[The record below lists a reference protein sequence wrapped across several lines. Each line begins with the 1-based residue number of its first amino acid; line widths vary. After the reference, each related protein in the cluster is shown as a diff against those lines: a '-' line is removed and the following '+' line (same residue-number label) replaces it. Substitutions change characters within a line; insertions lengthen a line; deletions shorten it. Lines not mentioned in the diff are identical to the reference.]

1 MLVVVI
7 VTHTVSVPSDDGYC
21 QRMSELTETEVHELG
36 DRLVSAIAAGDAEA
50 VRGIYAPHA
59 QIWHNFD
66 QRDQTVDE
74 NLRTLV
80 DLHHRASNLQ
90 YTEIRRFPAPG
101 GFVQQHVLTG
111 DAKGGPLKMPAMIRF
126 WVEDGRIT
134 RLEEYLDTRQAMV
147 LYATD

>member
-1 MLVVVI
+1 MG
-7 VTHTVSVPSDDGYC
+7 D
-21 QRMSELTETEVHELG
+21 LTETEMHEIA
-36 DRLVSAIAAGDAEA
+36 DRLLAAIGAGDVDAARA
-50 VRGIYAPHA
+50 VYAPDA

-74 NLRTLV
+74 NLGTLR
-80 DLHHRASNLQ
+80 DLHRRASGLE
-90 YTEIRRFPAPG
+90 YTEIRRFLSPG

-111 DAKGGPLKMPAMIRF
+111 AAKGGPLHMPAMIRF
-126 WVEDGRIT
+126 WVVDGRIA

>member
-1 MLVVVI
+1 M
-7 VTHTVSVPSDDGYC
+7 G
-21 QRMSELTETEVHELG
+21 MTETEMHDLG
-36 DRLVSAIAAGDAEA
+36 DRLVAAIAAGDADA
-50 VRGIYAPHA
+50 VRGIYAPDA

-80 DLHHRASNLQ
+80 DLHRRATNLH
-90 YTEIRRFPAPG
+90 YTEIRRWLIDG

-111 DAKGGPLKMPAMIRF
+111 DAKGGPLAMPAMIRF
-126 WVEDGRIT
+126 EVADGRVT